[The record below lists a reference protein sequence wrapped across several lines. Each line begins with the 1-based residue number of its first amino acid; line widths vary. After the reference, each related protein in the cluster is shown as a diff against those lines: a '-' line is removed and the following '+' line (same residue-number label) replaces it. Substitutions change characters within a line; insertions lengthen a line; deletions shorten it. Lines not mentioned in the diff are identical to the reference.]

1 MRRGRP
7 IEIPAALQPL
17 LERPSDWQARTAWRL
32 AAAASRASGSVVWA
46 ARVEAP
52 GAEPVWLEGRADS
65 QPSVVQSE
73 CVPALIAAL
82 EATPGGAAVEV
93 IAPTS
98 LRYLVEGSS
107 FAASSPERCLA
118 ELARGRKIWAR
129 YALGDLEVVTNACLS
144 RASANLAPLR
154 WREDESDRP
163 DRPQYVLYTDGGCT
177 RETCAAAWVLC
188 HGASKLAERAW
199 TLGY

>member
-7 IEIPAALQPL
+7 IEVPGALQPL
-17 LERPSDWQARTAWRL
+17 LECPRDWPARTAWRL
-32 AAAASRASGSVVWA
+32 ATAACRASGSVVWA

-82 EATPGGAAVEV
+82 QATPVGAAVEV

-98 LRYLVEGSS
+98 LRYLVDGVSFPAGS
-107 FAASSPERCLA
+107 PQNT
-118 ELARGRKIWAR
+118 LARLAAGRRIWAR
-129 YALGDLEVVTNACLS
+129 YALGDLEPLVATCLK
-144 RASANLAPLR
+144 RA
-154 WREDESDRP
+154 
-163 DRPQYVLYTDGGCT
+163 Y
-177 RETCAAAWVLC
+177 
-188 HGASKLAERAW
+188 
-199 TLGY
+199 